1 MIGIIFE
8 KGGDD
13 MKRILAL
20 VLTMMFCFSL
30 TSCGM
35 LQDEQAFLEKELS
48 SMNFSGVVRL
58 TKNGRVLCEYVAGTE
73 QPDSKRKITRDTKFC
88 VGSVS
93 KQFAAASIMLLKQ
106 DGKLNVE
113 DTMDKYFPDYRY
125 GKQLTLKHL
134 LTMRSGIPEFYD
146 VIFIDDAFTE
156 VPVAGLDKTI
166 TNDGTP
172 EQNQKLLEEWLLKQP
187 LDTPPDTVSY
197 YSNSNYFL
205 LSRVVELVSGMKY
218 NDFVRERIFK
228 PLQMTH
234 SGFVD
239 DEDWQH
245 MPNLAKPS
253 VDTQTV
259 YVGVTRG
266 LGDMIS
272 DAKDMERWMRS
283 LRTYDILTEASVK
296 EMTTNYSP
304 EDEMEYGYGL
314 MPDKDGSFC
323 HTGSFTTYH
332 ALAYSYP
339 KLGIDL
345 FGITNDSANL
355 EGDLNEVCFGL
366 LSRVIQ
372 KESAK

>member
-1 MIGIIFE
+1 
-8 KGGDD
+8 

-58 TKNGRVLCEYVAGTE
+58 TKDGRVLCEYVAGTE

-187 LDTPPDTVSY
+187 LDNPPDTVSY

-259 YVGVTRG
+259 YVGATRG

-272 DAKDMERWMRS
+272 DAKDMERWLKS
-283 LRTYDILTEASVK
+283 LRTYDILTEESVK

-345 FGITNDSANL
+345 FGITNDNANL
-355 EGDLNEVCFGL
+355 EGDLNEVCFEL
-366 LSRVIQ
+366 LNRVIK
-372 KESAK
+372 KENSK